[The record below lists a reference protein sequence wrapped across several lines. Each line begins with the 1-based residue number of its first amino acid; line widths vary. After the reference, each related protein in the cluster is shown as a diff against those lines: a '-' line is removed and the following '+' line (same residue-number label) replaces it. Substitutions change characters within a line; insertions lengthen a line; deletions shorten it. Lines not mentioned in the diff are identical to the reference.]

1 MSLLP
6 LTFILPAIGF
16 LILAIMRERLSEQ
29 KATIVGVGS
38 MGLSAICAFITI
50 AQFLSSQPT
59 GAVLNM
65 PLWTWMRVGDFAPNF
80 GLSLDGLSVTMLGI
94 ITGVGFLIHL
104 FASWYMRG
112 EDGFAR
118 FFSYM
123 NLFVASMLLLVL
135 GDNLVL
141 LYLGWEGVGVCSYLL
156 IGFYYAN
163 RANGRAAMK
172 AFTVTRVGDVFLAFG
187 LFLLFREL
195 GTLDISA
202 INQSVDKLVHTSS
215 PLINILGYQVTTLQ
229 MATVMLALGA
239 FGKSAQIPLHSWLAD
254 AMAGPTP
261 VSALIH
267 AATMVTAGVYL
278 IARLHPLYIAV
289 PEILIS
295 WVGVVGAFTLLVAG
309 FCALA
314 QTDIKR
320 ILAYSTMSQI
330 GYMFLALGVGAWQV
344 AIFHLMTHAFFK
356 ALLFLGSGAVIL
368 AYHHE
373 QNIFKMGGLFYKN
386 KFLFAVFAVGGG
398 ALMAIPFVTVGFFS
412 KDAIIWE
419 TFASGN
425 MDLFYMAVAGAF
437 LTSIYTFRMI
447 WFTFFGKENTPIHD
461 LHGVS
466 YWLPLAVLLVLSTG
480 LGALIVPPLTNVL
493 PLSAGVLLEQA
504 GHAHGKHTAEFIAMG
519 AMFAGLVIG
528 LFLYAVNKG
537 KLVASFKQTGFGKAC
552 NYWCFNGLG
561 FDALYDLLFVKP
573 FMLIGKLLKSDPV
586 DKLWNVL
593 PMLAMFGNRVTNL
606 LQSGSLRGYAVSF
619 GFGMACLL
627 VLVMAM
633 VGK

>member
-187 LFLLFREL
+187 LFLLFREV
-195 GTLDISA
+195 GTL
-202 INQSVDKLVHTSS
+202 
-215 PLINILGYQVTTLQ
+215 NIHEIIARVPEIFTLNNPTLQ
-229 MATVMLALGA
+229 LTAIMLVLGA
-239 FGKSAQIPLHSWLAD
+239 MGKSAQIPLHSWLAD

-278 IARLHPLYIAV
+278 IARLHPIF
-289 PEILIS
+289 ILTPDVLLN
-295 WVGVVGAFTLLVAG
+295 WVGFVGAVTLLVAG

-344 AIFHLMTHAFFK
+344 AVFHLMTHAFFK
-356 ALLFLGSGAVIL
+356 ALLFLASGAVIL
-368 AYHHE
+368 SVHHE
-373 QNIFKMGGLFYKN
+373 QNIFKMGGLRK
-386 KFLFAVFAVGGG
+386 KIPLVFWSFVVGGG
-398 ALMAIPFVTVGFFS
+398 ALAAIPFVTVGFYS

-419 TFASGN
+419 TFATGN
-425 MDLFYMAVAGAF
+425 MHLFYMAVLGAF

-447 WFTFFGKENTPIHD
+447 WLTFFGEEKTHAHA
-461 LHGVS
+461 LSGLS
-466 YWLPLAVLLVLSTG
+466 YQIPLVILLILSTFV
-480 LGALIVPPLTNVL
+480 GAWIIPPLDGVL
-493 PLSAGVLLEQA
+493 PLSQGILQEQA
-504 GHAHGKHTAEFIAMG
+504 GHAYGKHTAEFIAMG
-519 AMFAGLVIG
+519 AMAFGLLVAW
-528 LFLYAVNKG
+528 FLYVANKG
-537 KLVASFKQTGFGKAC
+537 RMLAQFKQSSLGGAMY
-552 NYWCFNGLG
+552 YWCYNGLG
-561 FDALYDLLFVKP
+561 FDALYDLVFVKP
-573 FMLIGKLLKSDPV
+573 FLLIGRLLKADPV
-586 DKLWNVL
+586 DKAWNVL
-593 PMLAMFGNRVTNL
+593 PALAIMGHRVASL
-606 LQSGSLRGYAVSF
+606 FQSGSLRGYAVSF
-619 GFGMACLL
+619 GLGMALLL
-627 VLVMAM
+627 VLVMAKI
-633 VGK
+633 GN

>member
-187 LFLLFREL
+187 LFLLFREV
-195 GTLDISA
+195 GTL
-202 INQSVDKLVHTSS
+202 
-215 PLINILGYQVTTLQ
+215 NIHEIIARVPEIFTLNNPTLQ
-229 MATVMLALGA
+229 LTAIMLVLGA
-239 FGKSAQIPLHSWLAD
+239 MGKSAQIPLHSWLAD

-278 IARLHPLYIAV
+278 IARLHPIFMLTPDV
-289 PEILIS
+289 LLN
-295 WVGVVGAFTLLVAG
+295 WVGFVGAVTLLVAG

-344 AIFHLMTHAFFK
+344 AVFHLMTHAFFK
-356 ALLFLGSGAVIL
+356 ALLFLASGAVIL
-368 AYHHE
+368 SVHHE
-373 QNIFKMGGLFYKN
+373 QNIFKMGGLRK
-386 KFLFAVFAVGGG
+386 KIPLVFWSFVVGGG
-398 ALMAIPFVTVGFFS
+398 ALAAIPFVTVGFYS

-419 TFASGN
+419 TFATGN
-425 MDLFYMAVAGAF
+425 MHLFYMAVLGAF

-447 WFTFFGKENTPIHD
+447 WFAFFGEEKTHAHA
-461 LHGVS
+461 LSGLS
-466 YWLPLAVLLVLSTG
+466 YQIPLVILLILSTFV
-480 LGALIVPPLTNVL
+480 GAWITPPLDGVL
-493 PLSAGVLLEQA
+493 PLSQGMLQEQA

-519 AMFAGLVIG
+519 AMAFGLLVAW
-528 LFLYAVNKG
+528 FLYVANKG
-537 KLVASFKQTGFGKAC
+537 RMLAQFKQSSLGGAMY
-552 NYWCFNGLG
+552 YWCYNGLG
-561 FDALYDLLFVKP
+561 FDALYDLVFVKP
-573 FMLIGKLLKSDPV
+573 FLLIGRLLKADPV
-586 DKLWNVL
+586 DKAWNVL
-593 PMLAMFGNRVTNL
+593 PALAIMGHRVASL
-606 LQSGSLRGYAVSF
+606 FQSGSLRGYAVSF
-619 GFGMACLL
+619 GLGMALLL
-627 VLVMAM
+627 VLVMAKI
-633 VGK
+633 GN

>member
-1 MSLLP
+1 MSMLP
-6 LTFILPAIGF
+6 LTFILPLLGF
-16 LILAIMRERLSEQ
+16 IILSTMRDKLSE
-29 KATIVGVGS
+29 KAATIVGVGS
-38 MGLSAICAFITI
+38 MGLSALFALI
-50 AQFLSSQPT
+50 AGSSFLANQDSNP
-59 GAVLNM
+59 VVHI
-65 PLWTWMRVGDFAPNF
+65 PLWTWMKVGNFAPNF
-80 GLSLDGLSVTMLGI
+80 GLTLDGLGVTMLGV

-112 EDGFAR
+112 EVGFAR

-135 GDNLVL
+135 ADNLVL
-141 LYLGWEGVGVCSYLL
+141 LYLGWEGVGICSYLL
-156 IGFYYAN
+156 IGFYYSN

-195 GTLDISA
+195 GTL
-202 INQSVDKLVHTSS
+202 
-215 PLINILGYQVTTLQ
+215 NIHEIIERVPQVFTLNNATLQ
-229 MATVMLALGA
+229 LTAIMLVLGA
-239 FGKSAQIPLHSWLAD
+239 MGKSAQIPLHSWLAD

-278 IARLHPLYIAV
+278 IARLHPIF
-289 PEILIS
+289 ILTPDVLLN
-295 WVGVVGAFTLLVAG
+295 WVGLVGAVTLVVAG

-344 AIFHLMTHAFFK
+344 AVFHLMTHAFFK
-356 ALLFLGSGAVIL
+356 ALLFLGSGAVIISV
-368 AYHHE
+368 HHE
-373 QNIFKMGGLFYKN
+373 QNIFKMGGLRK
-386 KFLFAVFAVGGG
+386 KIPLVFWCFVVGGG
-398 ALMAIPFVTVGFFS
+398 ALAAIPFVTVGFYS

-419 TFASGN
+419 TFATGN
-425 MDLFYMAVAGAF
+425 MHLFYLAVFGAF

-447 WFTFFGKENTPIHD
+447 WFTFFGEEKTHAHA
-461 LHGVS
+461 LSGLS
-466 YWLPLAVLLVLSTG
+466 YQIPLVVLLVLSTG
-480 LGALIVPPLTNVL
+480 LGAFITPPLDGVL
-493 PLSAGVLLEQA
+493 PLSQGVLLEQA

-519 AMFAGLVIG
+519 AMAFGLIVAW
-528 LFLYAVNKG
+528 FLYVANKG
-537 KLVASFKQTGFGKAC
+537 QILTKFKQSSFGGAV
-552 NYWCFNGLG
+552 NYWCYHGLG
-561 FDALYDLLFVKP
+561 FDALYDLVFVKP
-573 FMLIGKLLKSDPV
+573 FLLIGKLLKSDPV
-586 DKLWNVL
+586 DKAWNVF
-593 PMLAMFGNRVTNL
+593 PMLASAGNRMSGW

-619 GFGMACLL
+619 GFGMVALL

-633 VGK
+633 VGI